1 MAEKSRIANL
11 VRLVRNLQLQIERDI
26 RSKKFKIPVH
36 LAIGHEAI
44 AVAIASVSE
53 GSEGSEGSD
62 SIFLTHRN
70 IHFQIALGAS
80 LQQIRDEY
88 LLEPTGLGNG
98 KMGSM
103 NLASPLLGNLYT
115 SNILGNTLAVATGA
129 ALACNLRN
137 ENQVIWAITGDGA
150 IEEGVFYE
158 SILIASALNLP
169 IIFVVENNEWSLASS
184 ISERRKPINLSALA
198 NAMGVDFLELEGNN
212 VFHYA
217 DQLNSSR
224 SEVIARR
231 IPKIIQVNLTTLGGY
246 FVEESN
252 SRKRY
257 VNYHSGSFNFEVDDS
272 LIIEKTLNDP
282 IFVLESLG
290 I

>member
-1 MAEKSRIANL
+1 
-11 VRLVRNLQLQIERDI
+11 LQLQIERDV

-36 LAIGHEAI
+36 LAMGHEAI

-53 GSEGSEGSD
+53 GAD

-103 NLASPLLGNLYT
+103 NLTSPHLGNLYT

-129 ALACNLRN
+129 ALACNLRS

-158 SILIASALNLP
+158 SILIAAALNLP
-169 IIFVVENNEWSLASS
+169 ILFVVENNEWSLASS
-184 ISERRKPINLSALA
+184 ISERRKPIKLSALA

-217 DQLNSSR
+217 EQLNSARDKVVSR
-224 SEVIARR
+224 KT
-231 IPKIIQVNLTTLGGY
+231 PMIIQVNLTTLGGY
-246 FVEESN
+246 FVKEAN
-252 SRKRY
+252 SKKRY

-272 LIIEKTLNDP
+272 LIIEKTSNDP
-282 IFVLESLG
+282 VFVLESLG
-290 I
+290 L

>member
-1 MAEKSRIANL
+1 MGEKSRIANL

-53 GSEGSEGSD
+53 GADG
-62 SIFLTHRN
+62 IFLTHRN

-103 NLASPLLGNLYT
+103 NLTSPHLGNLYT

-129 ALACNLRN
+129 ALACKLRE

-158 SILIASALNLP
+158 SILIAAALNLP
-169 IIFVVENNEWSLASS
+169 VLFVVENNEWSLASS

-198 NAMGVDFLELEGNN
+198 NAMGIDFLELEGNDVFQYTEKLNASRNN
-212 VFHYA
+212 VG
-217 DQLNSSR
+217 SR
-224 SEVIARR
+224 KT
-231 IPKIIQVNLTTLGGY
+231 PMIIQVNLTTLGGY
-246 FVEESN
+246 FVEEAN
-252 SRKRY
+252 SKKRY
-257 VNYHSGSFNFEVDDS
+257 VNYHSGSFNFEVGES
-272 LIIEKTLNDP
+272 LVIEKTPNDP
-282 IFVLESLG
+282 VFVLENLG
-290 I
+290 L

>member
-1 MAEKSRIANL
+1 
-11 VRLVRNLQLQIERDI
+11 LQLQIERDV

-36 LAIGHEAI
+36 LAMGHEAI

-53 GSEGSEGSD
+53 GAD

-103 NLASPLLGNLYT
+103 NLTSPHLGNLYT

-137 ENQVIWAITGDGA
+137 EKQVIWAITGDGA

-158 SILIASALNLP
+158 SILIAAALNLP
-169 IIFVVENNEWSLASS
+169 ILFVVENNEWSLASS

-198 NAMGVDFLELEGNN
+198 NAMSVDFLELEGNN
-212 VFHYA
+212 VLHYA
-217 DQLNSSR
+217 EQLNSARDKVVSR
-224 SEVIARR
+224 KT
-231 IPKIIQVNLTTLGGY
+231 PMIIQVNLTTLGGY
-246 FVEESN
+246 FVEEAN
-252 SRKRY
+252 SKKRY

-272 LIIEKTLNDP
+272 LIIEKTSNDP
-282 IFVLESLG
+282 VFVLESLG
-290 I
+290 L

>member
-1 MAEKSRIANL
+1 MNEKAKIANL
-11 VRLVRNLQLQIERDI
+11 VRLVRSLQLQIERDI
-26 RSKKFKIPVH
+26 RLKKFKIPVH

-44 AVAIASVSE
+44 AVAIASVSK
-53 GSEGSEGSD
+53 GSD
-62 SIFLTHRN
+62 NVFLTHRN

-88 LLEPTGLGNG
+88 LLEPTGLGYG

-115 SNILGNTLAVATGA
+115 SNILGNNLAVATGS
-129 ALACNLRN
+129 ALACNLHK
-137 ENQVIWAITGDGA
+137 ESQVIWAITGDGA

-169 IIFVVENNEWSLASS
+169 ILFVVENNEWSLASS

-198 NAMGVDFLELEGNN
+198 NALGLSFLELKGNN
-212 VFHYA
+212 VFNYVE
-217 DQLNSSR
+217 QLNSAR
-224 SEVIARR
+224 NEVISRKT
-231 IPKIIQVNLTTLGGY
+231 PMIIQVNLTTLGGY

-252 SRKRY
+252 SKKRY
-257 VNYHSGSFNFEVDDS
+257 VNYHSGSFNFEVNDA
-272 LIIEKTLNDP
+272 LIIEETPNDP
-282 IFVLESLG
+282 VFVLESLG
-290 I
+290 L